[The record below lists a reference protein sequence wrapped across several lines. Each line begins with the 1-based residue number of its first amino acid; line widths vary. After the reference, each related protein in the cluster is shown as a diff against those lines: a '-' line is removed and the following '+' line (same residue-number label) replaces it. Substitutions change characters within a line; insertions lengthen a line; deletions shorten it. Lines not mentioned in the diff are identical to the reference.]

1 MPSIVLYQPDIPQ
14 NLGSIMRLCACF
26 DTPLH
31 IIEPCGFPFDDQ
43 RIKRAGM
50 DYTDKV
56 TLHRHSS
63 AQQFLS
69 SPATGR
75 KILLTT
81 KASVPLYD
89 FTFHPDDMLIF
100 GRESA
105 GVPEEFHAKMDARVI
120 IPMTAGVRSL
130 NIAMSAAI
138 VLSEARRQIYFSG

>member
-50 DYTDKV
+50 DYADKV
-56 TLHRHSS
+56 HLFRHSS
-63 AQQFLS
+63 SQAFLNV
-69 SPATGR
+69 PQKGR
-75 KILLTT
+75 RILMTT
-81 KASVPLYD
+81 KASTPLYNFRFEEHD
-89 FTFHPDDMLIF
+89 QLIL

-105 GVPEEFHAKMDARVI
+105 GVPEDFHAQMDARVI
-120 IPMTAGVRSL
+120 IPMTADVRSL

-138 VLSEARRQIYFSG
+138 VLSECRRQLYFSE